1 MLEPVYGYAE
11 FSTKTYDYTEDVQG
25 NEASIVLLYQLG
37 LTGIFSQTHYQ
48 NRISTIKM
56 NNCNPGVFNVFQ
68 AKDPEADREKD
79 SVVYKTGPTLT

>member
-11 FSTKTYDYTEDVQG
+11 FSKKTYDYTEDVQG
-25 NEASIVLLYQLG
+25 NASIALLYQLG

-48 NRISTIKM
+48 NRLSTIKI
-56 NNCNPGVFNVFQ
+56 NNCNPRVFNVFQ

-79 SVVYKTGPTLT
+79 SVLY